1 LNTKVLIWPGTGI
14 IGSEV
19 FDSLKYMK
27 NIDLTLS
34 TDNQDVSVIGKEIN
48 KIYIPNVSDKSTDWQ
63 NILSFINLNYD
74 LIFPTNDLVIDLIVN
89 ANTISLEKYILPNRE
104 TVKLC
109 RSKKLSAQ
117 FFKDKIP
124 VLEEVNLDS
133 IEFPVYFKP
142 DKGYGAKDHQIIYNK
157 IELDLVIKK
166 HPDSFIT
173 ELLVGSEYTVECFSD
188 FKGDLIYSKPRI
200 RERIQFATSTK
211 LVKPSRES
219 NIALEKYATII
230 NKEIKLDGPWFFQMK
245 EDSRGELKLLEIGIR
260 IPGSAV
266 WSRAFGVNLAE
277 LAIYNKKRISTSVI
291 CNKSELSIERN
302 LQSKVYLKLDFN
314 YVYIDF
320 DNTIYVNNQVK
331 EETFIFL
338 NKCFYR
344 GIKIILITKYLG
356 SDLSIKLEALR
367 INTLITEIIH
377 ISESDSKHKYIEHL
391 DSIFIDDS
399 FSERKEVFNNLKIN
413 TYGPDIM
420 ELI

>member
-1 LNTKVLIWPGTGI
+1 
-14 IGSEV
+14 
-19 FDSLKYMK
+19 
-27 NIDLTLS
+27 
-34 TDNQDVSVIGKEIN
+34 
-48 KIYIPNVSDKSTDWQ
+48 
-63 NILSFINLNYD
+63 
-74 LIFPTNDLVIDLIVN
+74 
-89 ANTISLEKYILPNRE
+89 
-104 TVKLC
+104 
-109 RSKKLSAQ
+109 
-117 FFKDKIP
+117 
-124 VLEEVNLDS
+124 
-133 IEFPVYFKP
+133 VYFKP

>member
-1 LNTKVLIWPGTGI
+1 MNTKVLIWPGTGI

-277 LAIYNKKRISTSVI
+277 LAIYNKKHISTSVI
-291 CNKSELSIERN
+291 CNKSELTIERN
-302 LQSKVYLKLDFN
+302 MQSKVYLKLDFN

-367 INTLITEIIH
+367 INSLITEVIH

>member
-1 LNTKVLIWPGTGI
+1 MIWPGTGI

-34 TDNQDVSVIGKEIN
+34 TDNQDVSVIRKEIN

-219 NIALEKYATII
+219 NMALEKYATII

-367 INTLITEIIH
+367 INALITEIIH

>member
-1 LNTKVLIWPGTGI
+1 MIWPGTGI

>member
-1 LNTKVLIWPGTGI
+1 MNTKVLIWPGTGI

-34 TDNQDVSVIGKEIN
+34 TDNQDVSVIRKEIN

-219 NIALEKYATII
+219 NMALEKYATII

-367 INTLITEIIH
+367 INALITEIIH

>member
-1 LNTKVLIWPGTGI
+1 LGLAFPEGDCYFFKPNKSVTL
-14 IGSEV
+14 
-19 FDSLKYMK
+19 L
-27 NIDLTLS
+27 LT
-34 TDNQDVSVIGKEIN
+34 T
-48 KIYIPNVSDKSTDWQ
+48 
-63 NILSFINLNYD
+63 
-74 LIFPTNDLVIDLIVN
+74 
-89 ANTISLEKYILPNRE
+89 
-104 TVKLC
+104 
-109 RSKKLSAQ
+109 
-117 FFKDKIP
+117 KDKIP

>member
-1 LNTKVLIWPGTGI
+1 MIWPGTGI

-63 NILSFINLNYD
+63 NVLSFINLNYD
-74 LIFPTNDLVIDLIVN
+74 LIFPTNDFVIDLIVN
-89 ANTISLEKYILPNRE
+89 AKTISLEKYILPNRE

-124 VLEEVNLDS
+124 VLQEVNLDS

-157 IELDLVIKK
+157 IELDLAIKK

-219 NIALEKYATII
+219 NIALKKYATII
-230 NKEIKLDGPWFFQMK
+230 NKEINLDGPWFFQMK

-291 CNKSELSIERN
+291 CNESELTIERN

-367 INTLITEIIH
+367 INALITEVIH

>member
-1 LNTKVLIWPGTGI
+1 LIWPGTGI

-277 LAIYNKKRISTSVI
+277 LAIYNKKHISTSVI
-291 CNKSELSIERN
+291 CNKSELTIERN
-302 LQSKVYLKLDFN
+302 MQSKVYLKLDFN

-367 INTLITEIIH
+367 INSLITEVIH

>member
-1 LNTKVLIWPGTGI
+1 MNTKVLIWPGTGI

-63 NILSFINLNYD
+63 NVLSFLNLNYD

-89 ANTISLEKYILPNRE
+89 AKTISLEKYILPNRE

-124 VLEEVNLDS
+124 VLQEVNLDS

-157 IELDLVIKK
+157 IELDLAIKK

-219 NIALEKYATII
+219 NIALKKYATII

-291 CNKSELSIERN
+291 CNESELTIERN

-367 INTLITEIIH
+367 INALITEVIH

>member
-1 LNTKVLIWPGTGI
+1 MIWPGTGI

-34 TDNQDVSVIGKEIN
+34 TNNQDVSVIGKEIN

-63 NILSFINLNYD
+63 NVLSFLNLNYD

-89 ANTISLEKYILPNRE
+89 AKTISLEKYILPNRE

-124 VLEEVNLDS
+124 VLQEVNLDS

-157 IELDLVIKK
+157 IELDLAIKK

-291 CNKSELSIERN
+291 CNESELTIERN

-367 INTLITEIIH
+367 INALITEVIH

>member
-1 LNTKVLIWPGTGI
+1 MNTKVLIWPGTGI

-200 RERIQFATSTK
+200 REKIQFATSTK

-314 YVYIDF
+314 YVYIYF